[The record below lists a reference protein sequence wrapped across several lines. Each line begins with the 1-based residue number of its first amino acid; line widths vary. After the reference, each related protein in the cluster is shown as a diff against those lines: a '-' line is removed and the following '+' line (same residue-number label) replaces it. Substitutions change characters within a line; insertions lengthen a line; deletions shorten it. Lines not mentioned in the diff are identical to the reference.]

1 MEPKNPGALG
11 RWLAVYLTMNLSLW
25 VAFSLLVREDIV
37 QDVLNDH
44 VTLFALTCAAISLLV
59 TTLVDDALDAA
70 KDKGGSE

>member
-1 MEPKNPGALG
+1 MEPKKAGALG

-70 KDKGGSE
+70 KDKGESE